1 MNLASNHAQNPEI
14 YHTIGSPPVFPCP
27 WASAWGEDRYG
38 LWMALD
44 YQGVRYVFRWIMPG
58 SFWMGSPD
66 DEKGRYDWED
76 RHKVTL
82 SKGFWL
88 GETTVIQAL
97 WKVVM
102 GDDPS
107 YFKGENL
114 PVEKISWDDA
124 QNFIN
129 QINNFHPALSVRL
142 PWEAEWEYACRA
154 GTETSF
160 SFGNDV
166 NLEQVNYR
174 GIWELKADEWAD
186 GAKKATVAVKSHP
199 SNDWGLYE
207 MHGNVWEWCADQWQ
221 KNLGYETVVDPWM
234 KQAEV
239 EAGAERIFRG
249 GSWHYGGGGVRSAI
263 RSGGVPGGRD
273 DDLGFRLA
281 LGH

>member
-1 MNLASNHAQNPEI
+1 MTETNVAS
-14 YHTIGSPPVFPCP
+14 SPPVFPYA

-44 YQGVRYVFRWIMPG
+44 FQGVRYVFRWILPG

-66 DEKGRYDWED
+66 DEKGRFDDED
-76 RHKVTL
+76 RHRVKL

-88 GETTVIQAL
+88 GETTVTQAL
-97 WKVVM
+97 WKAVM

-107 YFKGENL
+107 HFKGENL

-124 QNFIN
+124 QNFIKQLN
-129 QINNFHPALSVRL
+129 HFHPALSARL
-142 PWEAEWEYACRA
+142 PCEAEWEYACRA

-166 NLEQVNYR
+166 NVEQVNYR
-174 GIWELKADEWAD
+174 GIWEWKADEWAD
-186 GAKKATVAVKSHP
+186 EARQTTVAVKNYP

-207 MHGNVWEWCADQWQ
+207 MHGNVWEWCADVWQ
-221 KNLGYETVVDPWM
+221 EHLGVEAVVDLWER
-234 KQAEV
+234 QIESG
-239 EAGAERIFRG
+239 AGARRVVRG
-249 GSWHYGGGGVRSAI
+249 GSWDSVGRNVRSAI
-263 RSGGVPGGRD
+263 RSRCEPDFRSLN
-273 DDLGFRLA
+273 LGFRLA